1 MQLYASGKVWCERG
15 PEKEKEKER
24 ALLFLQHSFGQI
36 PRYIHASALA
46 EQYALFQAGDEIWQE
61 VYTRILPEVTRHV
74 EWLLHLDQPPGG
86 VDSSLGGAP
95 RYQAHVE
102 VGHNTFD
109 LVSKLL
115 SARLVSEGQLSV
127 LTTDAEFYSFCR
139 QMKQLAQVADTLKL
153 KVRVDT
159 VVIQPLDTF
168 EQRFAAALSTSAY
181 NVAYVSQITFR
192 GQQTLVGDVSAWGE
206 ALYLQDPN
214 CWLVVD
220 ASHAFCA
227 LDTHLSQAPPTLFY
241 VATLMKHAGCGANAA
256 LMLVPKEQHAKMRPL
271 WTGWMADLSVLSPL
285 SKGVSL
291 SSIND
296 HPLSC
301 VLTSPSLP
309 HSCSAIQVP
318 VSLCLCS
325 VGCYALAVSERC

>member
-1 MQLYASGKVWCERG
+1 M
-15 PEKEKEKER
+15 
-24 ALLFLQHSFGQI
+24 H
-36 PRYIHASALA
+36 
-46 EQYALFQAGDEIWQE
+46 
-61 VYTRILPEVTRHV
+61 
-74 EWLLHLDQPPGG
+74 LLHAYLF
-86 VDSSLGGAP
+86 
-95 RYQAHVE
+95 RH
-102 VGHNTFD
+102 
-109 LVSKLL
+109 
-115 SARLVSEGQLSV
+115 RLW
-127 LTTDAEFYSFCR
+127 TRPMHF
-139 QMKQLAQVADTLKL
+139 DTLH
-153 KVRVDT
+153 T
-159 VVIQPLDTF
+159 TQ
-168 EQRFAAALSTSAY
+168 
-181 NVAYVSQITFR
+181 
-192 GQQTLVGDVSAWGE
+192 
-206 ALYLQDPN
+206 
-214 CWLVVD
+214 VVD

-271 WTGWMADLSVLSPL
+271 WTGWMACISKVLNTLTFIVKYTRALTFPNFFQADLSVLSPL